1 MSLRIPPPTS
11 GAAGDG
17 APGSPASPGLAGGG
31 GAPLTTPFAHDTLS
45 GTKTGMFKRSRL
57 NGTTVL
63 ALVVVAAAGVLLGM
77 RYLGRAT
84 KIDILDVK
92 IDYPIDGAPQPT
104 PVVVGPVLE
113 DLWSSDKVAQVPLEA
128 VQMNPFEWRGIEAK
142 TNDTVIAVDPE
153 AERLRQKAE
162 RERQIAEAAAQLKL
176 NSVVGGSAPVAR
188 ISGELK
194 RVGDTVGDYFTVKAI
209 EGRSVVLVA
218 EDLSFTLH
226 MGE

>member
-1 MSLRIPPPTS
+1 MSLRIPPP
-11 GAAGDG
+11 
-17 APGSPASPGLAGGG
+17 PG
-31 GAPLTTPFAHDTLS
+31 GAPAAPPEGAPAGNVPLASPFAHDTLS

-57 NGTTVL
+57 SGTTLL
-63 ALVVVAAAGVLLGM
+63 ALVVVCAAGVLLGM

-84 KIDILDVK
+84 KIEIADVK
-92 IDYPIDGAPQPT
+92 IDYPIDGQPQVT

-128 VQMNPFEWRGIEAK
+128 VQMNPFEWRGIDVK
-142 TNDTVIAVDPE
+142 TKDPVVAFDPE
-153 AERLRQKAE
+153 AERLRQQAE

-176 NSVVGGSAPVAR
+176 NGVVGGSAPLAR

-194 RVGDTVGDYFTVKAI
+194 KVGDAVGEYFTVKSI
-209 EGRSVVLVA
+209 EGRTVVLVA
-218 EDLSFTLH
+218 GDQSFTLH